1 MSTNSAFHTNNL
13 HSLATERSL
22 YQNLIK
28 EAIQIYGH
36 DVYYVNRDTVA
47 LDNVLGEDSLSS
59 YTKQTPIEMYV
70 EDAEGF
76 GGDKEIITQFGLENR
91 NEITFVVS
99 KERFQEMDSQFVIES
114 GTDTTGGGILLE
126 SGSIDQS
133 GSSSTLSSVQGDD
146 NFYVLQ
152 DIASTDADRPQEGDL
167 VYHPVIAKM
176 FEINFVDHDEP
187 FYQLD
192 NNPVYKLRCKQFE
205 YSSEDIATGI
215 DTIDTIEDDLSN
227 SSSSF
232 QFTLELSTY
241 QAFGTSTLS
250 GDGVSLVSITQG
262 GAYTTAPTVTFSQP
276 DIQGVVTAGRLLT
289 FGAGHTNNA
298 FYNMVGGSGS
308 GLQIRGTG
316 GGGMIGFTITVA
328 GTGYQVGDVVSTPID
343 NPATLEITAVNDNTL
358 TLGTAVIDS
367 SGTVTEVT
375 ITEAG
380 TGYTNAPTVT
390 FSSSDL
396 QGSLLLENAAD
407 TGDAE
412 FLISEDYI
420 IGDYVT
426 DKTAQNELFD
436 VLDDTVIDFTE
447 SNPFGDVG
455 SNT

>member
-1 MSTNSAFHTNNL
+1 
-13 HSLATERSL
+13 
-22 YQNLIK
+22 
-28 EAIQIYGH
+28 
-36 DVYYVNRDTVA
+36 
-47 LDNVLGEDSLSS
+47 
-59 YTKQTPIEMYV
+59 
-70 EDAEGF
+70 
-76 GGDKEIITQFGLENR
+76 
-91 NEITFVVS
+91 
-99 KERFQEMDSQFVIES
+99 
-114 GTDTTGGGILLE
+114 
-126 SGSIDQS
+126 
-133 GSSSTLSSVQGDD
+133 
-146 NFYVLQ
+146 
-152 DIASTDADRPQEGDL
+152 
-167 VYHPVIAKM
+167 M